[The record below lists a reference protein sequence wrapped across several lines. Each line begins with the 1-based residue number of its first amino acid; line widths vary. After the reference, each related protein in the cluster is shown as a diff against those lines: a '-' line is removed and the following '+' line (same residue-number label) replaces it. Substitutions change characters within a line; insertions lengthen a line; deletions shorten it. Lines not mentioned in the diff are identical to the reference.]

1 MCASARRSR
10 ALGAGAEDPLFFA
23 RAGCMN
29 AFFRAGTTVFGLAF
43 VAIGVALLVVTAV
56 HGGGA
61 VGFLLGALFIAAGVG
76 RLYLLR
82 RGS

>member
-1 MCASARRSR
+1 VNTIYRV
-10 ALGAGAEDPLFFA
+10 GVTLF
-23 RAGCMN
+23 G
-29 AFFRAGTTVFGLAF
+29 VAF
-43 VAIGVALLVVTAV
+43 VAIGVALLVVTSI

-61 VGFLLGALFIAAGVG
+61 VGFLLGALFIAAGSG